1 MMRKPKM
8 PAAPPPP
15 PPPKP
20 IPVATAPNVR
30 QAAIE
35 DARKNR
41 GRAGRMSTLLSGSL
55 GDGDYTAP
63 RTQRTSLLGS
73 AL

>member
-1 MMRKPKM
+1 MMRTPKLP

-15 PPPKP
+15 PPKA
-20 IPVATAPNVR
+20 IPTATAPNVR

-35 DARKNR
+35 DARKSK

-55 GDGDYTAP
+55 GDGVYDAP
-63 RTQRTSLLGS
+63 ATERRTMLG
-73 AL
+73 

>member
-20 IPVATAPNVR
+20 IPTATDPNVR

-35 DARKNR
+35 DARR
-41 GRAGRMSTLLSGSL
+41 GRKRAGRMSTLLSGSL
-55 GDGDYTAP
+55 GDGNYAAP
-63 RTQRTSLLGS
+63 PVERRTLLG
-73 AL
+73 

>member
-8 PAAPPPP
+8 PAPAPAP

-41 GRAGRMSTLLSGSL
+41 GRSGRMSTLLSGSL

-63 RTQRTSLLGS
+63 PTERRTMLG
-73 AL
+73 

>member
-1 MMRKPKM
+1 MMRAPKL
-8 PAAPPPP
+8 PPAPPPP

-20 IPVATAPNVR
+20 IPTATSPNVR

-35 DARKNR
+35 DARRNR

-55 GDGDYTAP
+55 GDGTYSAP
-63 RTQRTSLLGS
+63 AVEKKTLLG
-73 AL
+73 

>member
-8 PAAPPPP
+8 PAPAPPP

-41 GRAGRMSTLLSGSL
+41 GKAGRMSTLLSYGSL
-55 GDGDYTAP
+55 GDGDYAAP
-63 RTQRTSLLGS
+63 PPTERRTMLG
-73 AL
+73 

>member
-1 MMRKPKM
+1 
-8 PAAPPPP
+8 
-15 PPPKP
+15 
-20 IPVATAPNVR
+20 VR

-55 GDGDYTAP
+55 GDGNYAAP
-63 RTQRTSLLGS
+63 AAPKRMLLG
-73 AL
+73 